1 MKSAGPQI
9 LGTVAKLKR
18 VAHLKSCR
26 VNRAYNTRI
35 FLVFEMR
42 FGMNEFDHHILALLK
57 FLNYHHLSL
66 HLRAYH

>member
-9 LGTVAKLKR
+9 LGTGAKLKR

-42 FGMNEFDHHILALLK
+42 FGMNKFDHRIFALLK